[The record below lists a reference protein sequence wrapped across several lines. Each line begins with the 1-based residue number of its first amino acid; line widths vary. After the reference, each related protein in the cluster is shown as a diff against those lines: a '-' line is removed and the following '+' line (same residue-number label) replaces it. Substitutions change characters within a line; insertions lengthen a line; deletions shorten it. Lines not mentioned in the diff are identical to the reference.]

1 MSGKLHVVKVIQSV
15 CAIQYSIACILH
27 FEKATHTNTYAIRL
41 KTKLLTLKVLTIRDE
56 KKKKKIKFALVQ
68 PVSKSGLQN
77 VECVPCIVNRIQ
89 GYVSVHLLICLFTCY
104 LQINQTN

>member
-41 KTKLLTLKVLTIRDE
+41 KTKLLTLKVLTIREE
-56 KKKKKIKFALVQ
+56 KKNKVCT
-68 PVSKSGLQN
+68 GT
-77 VECVPCIVNRIQ
+77 
-89 GYVSVHLLICLFTCY
+89 TC
-104 LQINQTN
+104 